1 MIQVPTV
8 LALRFASMEAFLYQ
22 MMIHASTNVALLVLH
37 FVSFPFAFLPLSWI
51 DQFSLGPV
59 EGDIQGGLAHRSGV
73 GMGYGR
79 CQGVL
84 KGS

>member
-1 MIQVPTV
+1 MIEVPPV
-8 LALRFASMEAFLYQ
+8 LALRFASMEAFLHQ
-22 MMIHASTNVALLVLH
+22 MIHASTNVALLFLH